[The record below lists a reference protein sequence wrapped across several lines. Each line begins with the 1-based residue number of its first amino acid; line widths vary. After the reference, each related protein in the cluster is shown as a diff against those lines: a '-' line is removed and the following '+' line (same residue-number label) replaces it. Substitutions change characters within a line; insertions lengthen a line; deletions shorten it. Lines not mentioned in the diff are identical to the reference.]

1 MNDIVPLYYEMKK
14 ADPMIV
20 DNAKIFDGLNAAYK
34 GGRIGEIS
42 NLITKIW
49 NSDDIN
55 YDVIKLLVMQNN
67 FVIDF
72 AKTLFKPTPPPH
84 IHSLIQ
90 SYNRQKTPYFF
101 QYAKDKTPSQVS
113 PKNNSCV
120 NRIQDIIGN
129 PKFDFQTK
137 QLGKFN
143 YKMLLYDKRIDT
155 KSERAQNVI
164 ADFKSLIKQYNLKLN
179 DTGDEHD
186 NYAYVVK
193 KIKDE
198 LFRKYYDDRYVCDVL
213 TKHYF
218 YDKHTVRKK
227 MFLICFSDVINE
239 NLRKNLDDNIVF
251 CQDCG
256 EEVRA
261 NYKATET
268 IRCSKCQE
276 IKNKETKK
284 ARNRRYYEKNK
295 TLAKTPLN
303 PHKH

>member
-227 MFLICFSDVINE
+227 MFLICFSDIINE
-239 NLRKNLDDNIVF
+239 NLRKNLDNNIVF
-251 CQDCG
+251 CKQCG
-256 EEVRA
+256 EMIVKKA
-261 NYKATET
+261 NNQDLCHACYKEYRRKQKTET
-268 IRCSKCQE
+268 MRQLRRKSCGQSENPSKP
-276 IKNKETKK
+276 
-284 ARNRRYYEKNK
+284 A
-295 TLAKTPLN
+295 
-303 PHKH
+303 